1 MAFEGFGIRERIQQ
15 EQEDEEAVLFAP
27 LQRTGWGFWVV
38 VGILG
43 YIIVLGVS
51 AYYRQLTQG
60 LGVTGLNY
68 PVYWGMYII
77 NNIFFIALG
86 YGGTLTSAILRV
98 LRVRWRTPI
107 TRAAEVMTVC
117 SLSIGALNIILDVG
131 RPDRVLNIILHAQF
145 KSPIVWDFIAISVYL
160 VCSVVYLY
168 LPMIPDFAELQY
180 RFPRRR
186 RLYAL
191 LALGWTGSPRQKK
204 WLELAMDAMA
214 YGMVPIAVAVH
225 TVLSYMFSLTT
236 QPLWHSTL
244 MGPYFVM
251 GAVYSGLAG
260 LIIAMALLRRFLHL
274 ERYLQ
279 PKHFNYL
286 GLFLLAMTSIWA
298 YFTFSEYITTYY
310 GQEPAHLAVFEAK
323 FFGEFAPYFWTQV
336 VLCLVFPLILVF
348 PRGRTVV
355 GTVVASVSVIIGM
368 WLERFLILIPTVTHP
383 RLPADLPFTVGVYR
397 PTSVEWSLMAAS
409 AAAIVLLYLF
419 FIKLIP
425 IIPVWEIRE
434 EREREKGAP
443 EGTPE
448 PKELLESP
456 LARRSP

>member
-1 MAFEGFGIRERIQQ
+1 MKFAGFGIRERIQQ

-27 LQRTGWGFWVV
+27 LQRTSWGFWVV

-51 AYYRQLTQG
+51 AYYRQLKQG

-98 LRVRWRTPI
+98 LGARWRVPI

-117 SLSIGALNIILDVG
+117 ALSIGALNIILDVG

-160 VCSVVYLY
+160 VCSVIYLY
-168 LPMIPDFAELQY
+168 LPLIPDFAELQY
-180 RFPRRR
+180 RFPRRK
-186 RLYAL
+186 RLYSF

-204 WLELAMDAMA
+204 WLEMAMDAMA

-279 PKHFNYL
+279 PKHFNYM
-286 GLFLLAMTSIWA
+286 GLLLLAMTSIWA

-323 FFGEFAPYFWTQV
+323 FFGQFAPYFWTQV
-336 VLCLVFPLILVF
+336 VLCLVVPLILIF
-348 PRGRTVV
+348 PRGRSVV
-355 GTVVASVSVIIGM
+355 GTVVVSVSVIIGM

-383 RLPADLPFTVGVYR
+383 RLPVDLPFTVGVYR

-409 AAAIVLLYLF
+409 AAAIVLLYLL
-419 FIKLIP
+419 FIKLVP

-434 EREREKGAP
+434 EREREKGEP
-443 EGTPE
+443 EQPPE
-448 PKELLESP
+448 PKELFESP